1 MYLELQ
7 RQLEE
12 EKASAEAERTA
23 SEFRLAT
30 MAEETG
36 KPTMDG
42 AREDEGV
49 TRASARML
57 EGCDVT
63 SPPD

>member
-36 KPTMDG
+36 KPTTDG
-42 AREDEGV
+42 AGEDEGV
-49 TRASARML
+49 ARASARML
-57 EGCDVT
+57 ARSGVT